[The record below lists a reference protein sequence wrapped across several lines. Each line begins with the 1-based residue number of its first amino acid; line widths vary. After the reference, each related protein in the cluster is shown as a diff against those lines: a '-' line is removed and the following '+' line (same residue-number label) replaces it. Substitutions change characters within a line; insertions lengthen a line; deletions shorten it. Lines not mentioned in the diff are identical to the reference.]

1 MWCPL
6 TRRLRQRIGGETRV
20 RIGRFLDDLLNRT
33 TSSDDPVDVR
43 RLLEKH
49 RMGEVYDQVM
59 EEIVWGEAAR
69 LTPDE
74 VLLVLRP
81 DGERPLLV
89 ERGPSVMVDG
99 NPIPVASGGPLFK
112 SMGIRNGFG
121 LVKVIA
127 KHGELSLLPER
138 LRVTREDVMRIPDI
152 LREYEP
158 TTNEKG
164 YRTWVVEREN
174 GSRLVVGEGGGKTDV
189 GRLVTVFATEEP
201 RPLSR
206 QKAPAESSRPGL
218 SSQGGDTAGGAYYR
232 DTRSPQ
238 EQMPDRNS
246 TLPDKDR
253 VADSVADVNA
263 SAGLDFELQR
273 LNDAPAVATKEATD
287 SAAVSIRNS
296 LRSNGWS
303 EDSSWLHGQSAGEN
317 TGDAS
322 LAMELQRLSDEGRLT
337 PEDLAELAAL
347 DRDARRLETLERINM
362 GIVNCIW
369 EALL

>member
-1 MWCPL
+1 M

-20 RIGRFLDDLLNRT
+20 RIGHFLDDLLDRT
-33 TSSDDPVDVR
+33 TSSDDPVDMR

-81 DGERPLLV
+81 EGERPLLV

-201 RPLSR
+201 RPLSK
-206 QKAPAESSRPGL
+206 QKAPAESSKPGL

-232 DTRSPQ
+232 DPRSPQ
-238 EQMPDRNS
+238 EQIPDREKNLSGDMTLAENTPDVKENS
-246 TLPDKDR
+246 
-253 VADSVADVNA
+253 V
-263 SAGLDFELQR
+263 DFELQR

-287 SAAVSIRNS
+287 
-296 LRSNGWS
+296 G
-303 EDSSWLHGQSAGEN
+303 DSSWLHGQSAGEN

-322 LAMELQRLSDEGRLT
+322 LTMELQRLNDEGRLT
-337 PEDLAELAAL
+337 PEDLAELDAL

-362 GIVNCIW
+362 GLVNCIW
-369 EALL
+369 CNLPICGRLQK

>member
-1 MWCPL
+1 M

-20 RIGRFLDDLLNRT
+20 RIGHFLDDLLDRT

-99 NPIPVASGGPLFK
+99 KPLPDVSGRQLVRSGWGR
-112 SMGIRNGFG
+112 SGFG
-121 LVKVIA
+121 LVKVIV
-127 KHGELSLLPER
+127 KHGELSEQPR
-138 LRVTREDVMRIPDI
+138 HLRVTREDMLRIPDV

-158 TTNEKG
+158 IPNEKG
-164 YRTWVVEREN
+164 FRTWIVERQD
-174 GSRLVVGEGGGKTDV
+174 GRQLVIGEGGGKTDA
-189 GRLVTVFATEEP
+189 GRLVTVFVPDDGFEKTLSKKRAPVESHSATFSALP
-201 RPLSR
+201 
-206 QKAPAESSRPGL
+206 K
-218 SSQGGDTAGGAYYR
+218 DTDGSTFYR
-232 DTRSPQ
+232 DFRSPQ
-238 EQMPDRNS
+238 EQMPDRGKNLSGDITLAENTPDVKENS
-246 TLPDKDR
+246 
-253 VADSVADVNA
+253 V
-263 SAGLDFELQR
+263 DFELQR

-287 SAAVSIRNS
+287 
-296 LRSNGWS
+296 G
-303 EDSSWLHGQSAGEN
+303 DSSWLHGQSAGEN

-322 LAMELQRLSDEGRLT
+322 LTMELQRLNDEGRLT
-337 PEDLAELAAL
+337 PEDLAELDAL

-362 GIVNCIW
+362 GLVNCIW
-369 EALL
+369 CNLPICGRLQK

>member
-1 MWCPL
+1 M

-20 RIGRFLDDLLNRT
+20 RTGRFLDDLLDRT

-81 DGERPLLV
+81 EGERPLLV

-158 TTNEKG
+158 TPNEKG

-189 GRLVTVFATEEP
+189 GRLVTAFVAEEP
-201 RPLSR
+201 RQFS
-206 QKAPAESSRPGL
+206 QKKAPVESHPATFSALPK
-218 SSQGGDTAGGAYYR
+218 DTAGALSPR
-232 DTRSPQ
+232 AARSPQ
-238 EQMPDRNS
+238 EQMPDRGKNLSGDITLAENTPDVKENS
-246 TLPDKDR
+246 
-253 VADSVADVNA
+253 V
-263 SAGLDFELQR
+263 DFELQR
-273 LNDAPAVATKEATD
+273 LNDAPAVATKEAAD
-287 SAAVSIRNS
+287 
-296 LRSNGWS
+296 G
-303 EDSSWLHGQSAGEN
+303 DSSWLHGQSAGEN

-322 LAMELQRLSDEGRLT
+322 LTMELQRLNDEGRLT
-337 PEDLAELAAL
+337 PEDLAELDAL

-362 GIVNCIW
+362 GLVDCIW
-369 EALL
+369 CNLPICGRLQK